1 MFIILSWNGFEFW
14 SLNNF
19 QPIIFMTVRVKY
31 QKLMG
36 HKGYMAWNLKNNHL
50 N

>member
-1 MFIILSWNGFEFW
+1 MKKSWN
-14 SLNNF
+14 LYYTDLHF

-31 QKLMG
+31 QKLMD
-36 HKGYMAWNLKNNHL
+36 HKGYIAWNLKNNHL